1 MQEQNRRQ
9 FNRATLSSLLT
20 FSLLETLAAEDLF
33 SAETKSVTG
42 KWLTDLHDL
51 GKDLKGEKL
60 SQIQWQ
66 DHCEEL
72 FKKVDLQD
80 LLKFIDFGGRI
91 SSVPF
96 REKGERAIRFK
107 FPEVEGLPTSL
118 VFGHQVFKL
127 KKGQSVVPHGHD
139 NMATGFVVL
148 KGSFHGRHYDRIED
162 TDTHMIIK
170 PTIDDQFKAA
180 QYSTVS
186 DHKDNV
192 HWFEAT
198 SDEGYIF
205 NIHVVN
211 LEAGKGSGRVHIDPN
226 GERLKG
232 GRIKARR
239 ISASEAVK
247 LYG

>member
-1 MQEQNRRQ
+1 
-9 FNRATLSSLLT
+9 
-20 FSLLETLAAEDLF
+20 
-33 SAETKSVTG
+33 
-42 KWLTDLHDL
+42 
-51 GKDLKGEKL
+51 
-60 SQIQWQ
+60 
-66 DHCEEL
+66 
-72 FKKVDLQD
+72 
-80 LLKFIDFGGRI
+80 
-91 SSVPF
+91 
-96 REKGERAIRFK
+96 IRFK

-192 HWFEAT
+192 HWFETT

>member
-1 MQEQNRRQ
+1 
-9 FNRATLSSLLT
+9 
-20 FSLLETLAAEDLF
+20 
-33 SAETKSVTG
+33 
-42 KWLTDLHDL
+42 
-51 GKDLKGEKL
+51 
-60 SQIQWQ
+60 
-66 DHCEEL
+66 
-72 FKKVDLQD
+72 
-80 LLKFIDFGGRI
+80 
-91 SSVPF
+91 
-96 REKGERAIRFK
+96 
-107 FPEVEGLPTSL
+107 
-118 VFGHQVFKL
+118 
-127 KKGQSVVPHGHD
+127 
-139 NMATGFVVL
+139 MATGFVVL
-148 KGSFHGRHYDRIED
+148 KGSFHGRQYDRIED

-192 HWFEAT
+192 HWFETT